1 MYDITLQKE
10 ALSPM
15 RLLSFIKSKFTPD
28 EADQFEFHFAGEI
41 LKSERIRC
49 LMLIG
54 IFIAAAVWF
63 LCAYRFMPGF
73 MPENAFSPWHEIPFL
88 LWVPIVLLA
97 AALYEFLFFILL
109 GFLVRKNL
117 RLPAGPRLGN
127 ALIEVSLPTVLI
139 FFAAQALY
147 AHEALMLPT
156 SYFYFIFIALS
167 TLRLS
172 FALSLYTGAIAATE
186 YIILAF
192 LLTSSETAAGAGI
205 LAAPGVH
212 LAKGLLLLLAG
223 AITGFAA
230 HQIRLRVRNSLKTIE
245 DRNRIVGIFGQ
256 HVSPAVVNKLLEQ
269 KEDMDGEVRFVCM
282 MFLDIRGFTHF
293 AEGKEPGE
301 VIRYLNHLFGFM
313 IDIVNEH
320 HGIIN
325 KFLGDGFMA
334 VFGAPLSD
342 GRDVQNAVR
351 ASRAILD
358 RLREDIN
365 AGNIPETRVGI
376 GLHSGRA
383 LTGNVGSPARKE
395 YTIIGDVV
403 NLASRIEQLNKRFG
417 SQILVSE
424 VVWKSVSAECPGCEN
439 MGMVEIRGI
448 NDPVSIFK
456 LA

>member
-1 MYDITLQKE
+1 MNIF
-10 ALSPM
+10 
-15 RLLSFIKSKFTPD
+15 SFIKTKFTRGEVD
-28 EADQFEFHFAGEI
+28 SFEAHFDGEI

-54 IFIAAAVWF
+54 IFIAAAAWF
-63 LCAYRFMPGF
+63 FAAYRFMPGF
-73 MPENAFSPWHEIPFL
+73 MPEGAFMPWHGLPYL
-88 LWVPIVLLA
+88 LWVPVVLLA
-97 AALYEFLFFILL
+97 AALYEFLFFHLL
-109 GFLVRKNL
+109 GFLIRRDL

-127 ALIEVSLPTVLI
+127 ALIEVTVPTALI
-139 FFAAQALY
+139 FFAAQALFAY
-147 AHEALMLPT
+147 EALMLPT

-172 FALSLYTGAIAATE
+172 FVLSLFTGTAAAAEYT
-186 YIILAF
+186 ILA
-192 LLTSSETAAGAGI
+192 LYLTSGGGTGGSI

-212 LAKGLLLLLAG
+212 IAKGLLLLLAG

-230 HQIRLRVRNSLKTIE
+230 HQIRLRVRNSLRTIE
-245 DRNRIVGIFGQ
+245 DHNRIVGIFGQ
-256 HVSPAVVNKLLEQ
+256 HVSPEVVKKLLEQ
-269 KEDMDGEVRFVCM
+269 KEEMEGEVRFVCM
-282 MFLDIRGFTHF
+282 MFLDIRGFTRF
-293 AEGKEPGE
+293 TNGKEPGE
-301 VIRYLNHLFGFM
+301 VIGYLNHLFGFM
-313 IDIVNEH
+313 IDIVNEN

-342 GRDVQNAVR
+342 GRDVQNAVS
-351 ASRAILD
+351 ASHGILD
-358 RLREDIN
+358 RLRSDIG
-365 AGNIPETRVGI
+365 AGKIPETRVGI

-403 NLASRIEQLNKRFG
+403 NLASRIEQLNKQFN

-424 VVWKSVSAECPGCEN
+424 EVWRAVSGTCPDCEDL
-439 MGMVEIRGI
+439 GPVEIRGVGE
-448 NDPVSIFK
+448 PVRIYR